1 MLIGEY
7 ILLKRGDKMDFEREG
22 TLLLNL
28 KCISKTVIT
37 AFLITTILMAI
48 LALLICYTPI
58 SEEAITPSV
67 YVLNYFSVFMAGL
80 LSAARAKKRGFITGG
95 LSGALYMLLVY
106 ALGYALFGGIEF
118 TKAVLLN
125 VIYCIVVG
133 IAGGVV
139 GINIRR

>member
-1 MLIGEY
+1 M
-7 ILLKRGDKMDFEREG
+7 EREK
-22 TLLLNL
+22 TVLLNL
-28 KCISKTVIT
+28 KVIAKTVVA
-37 AFLITTILMAI
+37 AFLITIILMGG

-80 LSAARAKKRGFITGG
+80 LSAARSKRRGFITGG

-106 ALGYALFGGIEF
+106 LLGYALFGGIEF
-118 TKAVLLN
+118 TRTVFMN
-125 VIYCIVVG
+125 IVYCLALG